1 MFAIVTALAALWGA
15 ATGLLLPRAAHRLS
29 VEPGEPWRSSCPAG
43 HPFTGFARGWAGTG
57 RCARCGEGRGG
68 GAPLHTAVGST
79 TYGEPRGETHDDP
92 LGETCG
98 DTRARAHTRTLPYV
112 LLCALACA
120 ALAAA
125 TGPRP
130 ELGVWLLLAPFVLLL
145 AAVDLRVRRLPD
157 VLTLPLAAA
166 GTALLGL
173 AELLPGDGG
182 SWLGALLG
190 GAGLGGA
197 HLLLHLINPDGM
209 AFGDVKLAL
218 VTGLALGWYG
228 FPVLFTGTFAGFLLG
243 SLYGLGLIVTG
254 RGSRKSQFPFGPFMI
269 VGAWA
274 GVLLGALGAR

>member
-1 MFAIVTALAALWGA
+1 MFATVIALAALWGA

-57 RCARCGEGRGG
+57 RCARCARCEEGRGG
-68 GAPLHTAVGST
+68 GAPLRTAVGST
-79 TYGEPRGETHDDP
+79 AYGEPHSA
-92 LGETCG
+92 
-98 DTRARAHTRTLPYV
+98 TRTRNHTRTLPYV

-166 GTALLGL
+166 GAVLLGL
-173 AELLPGDGG
+173 AQLLPGDGG

-190 GAGLGGA
+190 GAGLGAA

-218 VTGLALGWYG
+218 VTGTALGWYG

-269 VGAWA
+269 AGAWA